1 MLLSKKQRIFK
12 QIFLYLLLSLITFVL
27 IFPFLWMVSTSLKPI
42 QDIFTAEPVWIP
54 TRPTS
59 SHYIELATK
68 TGFFRYF
75 LNSLIVSAAT
85 TVVTLLVSTFF
96 AYGVSRFKFRGRKMI
111 LRLLLV
117 SQMFPLVL
125 LIIPIFTIFIKLQ
138 IVNTYLSLIIAYC
151 TFSVPF
157 ATWMLKAYFDD
168 FPLELEES
176 AMIDGCSPIGALMR
190 VVMPLSAPS
199 IAAVGL
205 YSFVLS
211 WQEFM
216 FALTLTRT
224 DTMRTLPVGI
234 NMMIGYREVLW
245 GQLMAGTT
253 IVTIPVVILFVY
265 FQKYLIAGMTM
276 GAVKG

>member
-1 MLLSKKQRIFK
+1 
-12 QIFLYLLLSLITFVL
+12 
-27 IFPFLWMVSTSLKPI
+27 
-42 QDIFTAEPVWIP
+42 
-54 TRPTS
+54 
-59 SHYIELATK
+59 
-68 TGFFRYF
+68 
-75 LNSLIVSAAT
+75 
-85 TVVTLLVSTFF
+85 
-96 AYGVSRFKFRGRKMI
+96 
-111 LRLLLV
+111 
-117 SQMFPLVL
+117 
-125 LIIPIFTIFIKLQ
+125 
-138 IVNTYLSLIIAYC
+138 
-151 TFSVPF
+151 
-157 ATWMLKAYFDD
+157 
-168 FPLELEES
+168 
-176 AMIDGCSPIGALMR
+176 MR

>member
-54 TRPTS
+54 TRPTL